1 MAGIHAGVEPDA
13 IFCLGGW
20 QSAETFY
27 HHYVVQA
34 IPHTYTDLIFDV
46 NESDTDHLRKSTL

>member
-20 QSAETFY
+20 QSVETFY

-34 IPHTYTDLIFDV
+34 IPRTYTDLIFDV